1 MCECPASAAQDLAG
15 KQGSRRRTFVA
26 CRFGRR
32 LCCRCLFG
40 RPPCCRFGRP
50 LCCRCRR
57 DLCCRCRRRCRC
69 RWVVDGGGRARALWG
84 VVLSLGVCA
93 LALRGFALTVALGAA
108 LLGALAFALLASC
121 LGSFPPLASPWPF
134 RETGADGGV
143 GTAKSIS
150 RTSVPAAASWA
161 AVVGMF
167 GGSIKVSSRPR
178 ASLAVSLQLG
188 HGRSP
193 QDTAFASRYADKQYS
208 WNEWPQ
214 DMVVVNSSRSPCA
227 KDCWQTA
234 HSVGTA
240 PGHFP
245 SSPSIAAPRAD
256 KGGWLVRQGVR
267 GRRLQPKRQQNRRV
281 KKVCGMTTKRTTE

>member
-121 LGSFPPLASPWPF
+121 LGSFPPLASPLAVPRDRCRRRGGNGQVNLKDLRPCRCLMGGGRRHVRRFHQGIFEAPGLVGGELATWAWKVAPRHSLRLQVCRQAILMERMAAGHGGRQLF
-134 RETGADGGV
+134 AVALRQRLLADGALCRDRPGPLSEFPLHC
-143 GTAKSIS
+143 G
-150 RTSVPAAASWA
+150 AA
-161 AVVGMF
+161 
-167 GGSIKVSSRPR
+167 R
-178 ASLAVSLQLG
+178 
-188 HGRSP
+188 
-193 QDTAFASRYADKQYS
+193 
-208 WNEWPQ
+208 
-214 DMVVVNSSRSPCA
+214 
-227 KDCWQTA
+227 
-234 HSVGTA
+234 
-240 PGHFP
+240 
-245 SSPSIAAPRAD
+245 
-256 KGGWLVRQGVR
+256 RQ
-267 GRRLQPKRQQNRRV
+267 RRLACATRCSGATTAT
-281 KKVCGMTTKRTTE
+281 KKTTE